1 MKVEVLRCFKMD
13 GKVYGEYYVV
23 ENNSRTLAFQNG
35 DDIKIIAHFL
45 DRPIKECIARP
56 TQEVVD
62 LITKASCKYLDT
74 KGGMT
79 RKEAI
84 KWLNNLYIRAD
95 ITDEYGDMEDMHPY
109 EEAVNIAIAA
119 LEQMESEVSK

>member
-23 ENNSRTLAFQNG
+23 ENNSKTLAFQNG

-56 TQEVVD
+56 TKGVVD
-62 LITKASCKYLDT
+62 LIAKASCKYLNT
-74 KGGMT
+74 KEG
-79 RKEAI
+79 E
-84 KWLNNLYIRAD
+84 
-95 ITDEYGDMEDMHPY
+95 
-109 EEAVNIAIAA
+109 
-119 LEQMESEVSK
+119 